1 LKTAEYFEVLE
12 SGLAEAMEIA
22 GKARKQGKDPSL
34 SVEVPTAVD
43 LAERVE
49 KLIGIEGIAKRV
61 RELEGEGMSR
71 EESALAIGLDF
82 AEGRIGNFSSKIEAI
97 DSAIRTS
104 VALLTEGVVAAPIEG
119 IAKVDLGKN
128 DDGTEYLKVYY
139 AGPIRSAGGT
149 AQALSVLVADYVRR
163 GVGIA
168 RYKPRPEEVERYV
181 EEIGLYRR
189 VAGLQYVPSDQEI
202 RTLVRNCPIC
212 IEGEPTEEEEVSG
225 FRDLER
231 IETNRV
237 RGGVALVS
245 AEGIALKRPK
255 LKKHVLKLG
264 IEGWDWLDELASG
277 EKKDGGASSEKFL
290 RDIIAGRPVF
300 CHPHRPGGFRLRYG
314 RSRNTGL
321 AAAGFS
327 PATMILLKEFL
338 AAGTQVKVEQPGKA
352 AAVSPVSSIEGPTV
366 RLINGDLVRID
377 SQKEALVHKND
388 VVKIIDVG
396 EILISF
402 GDFLENNRTLAPAS
416 YCFEWWAAELE
427 EAGGDPAGLEK
438 IGAEEAIEISRK
450 WKVPLHPRHTYLWHD
465 LSIDQFQLLRETVSS
480 EGELEDDVLT
490 LPLSAMEAL
499 ETLLV
504 LHRVRNQRIEVDD
517 PLPLLLCL
525 GIEPEGMKLKVL
537 DKAGYGAKEEAI
549 GTEKVGEGTSEIE
562 SKVSAPETALN
573 FVNRVAGIK
582 VMARAP
588 TRVGSRMGRPEKSDK
603 REMRPPPHVLFP
615 TGDAGGKS
623 RSVGECAKNHVGN
636 GRSGIIETSIGKRV
650 CLRCGNE
657 THEFLCGCGGHTLP
671 KRACPT
677 CHQPGKE
684 KCPRCGKPTT
694 SAATMKLDV
703 KELYTRALMHLNE
716 REPDLVR
723 GVLGLTS
730 RDKTPESLEKGILRA
745 KHGVYIFKDGTV
757 RYDLTDLPLTHF
769 RPREIHTDV
778 SRLRDLGYAE
788 DIFGEPLTSH
798 DQVCELKI
806 QDVIL
811 SFDGG
816 EYLLKVAKF
825 VDEEL
830 EKFYGLESCYNAT
843 TPQDMIGSLL
853 IGLAPHTSA
862 GVLCRLIGYTT
873 ASAGYGHPFFHAA
886 KRRNCDGDE
895 DCVMLLLD
903 ALLNF
908 SMSYLPEKRG
918 GKMDAPLVMT
928 TRLDPSEVDGEAHNL
943 DLPSKYPL
951 EFYRATQKNASP
963 KDVEGLIDLVS
974 KRLGT
979 EAQYEGF
986 LFTHDTDDIAA
997 GPKNSAYKTLETMID
1012 KMDAQLALA
1021 KEIRAVDERDVAT
1034 RVINSHFLPDLI
1046 GNLRAFS
1053 RQKVRCVKCGA
1064 KFRRPPLSEV
1074 CPKCGGRVIL
1084 TVHEGSVRKYLE
1096 VSMKVAE
1103 EFGVDDYT
1111 KQRLLIIKMDIDSL
1125 FQNEKSKQMGL
1136 ADFM

>member
-1 LKTAEYFEVLE
+1 MKTSDYFEALE
-12 SGLAEAMEIA
+12 GGLAREMEIA
-22 GKARKQGKDPSL
+22 GKARSQGKDPSL

-49 KLIGIEGIAKRV
+49 KLIGIQGIANRV
-61 RELEGEGMSR
+61 RELEGGGMSR
-71 EESALAIGLDF
+71 EEAALAIGSDF
-82 AEGRIGNFSSKIEAI
+82 AAGRIGSFSTKIEAI
-97 DSAIRTS
+97 DGAIRTS

-149 AQALSVLVADYVRR
+149 AQALSVLVADCVRR
-163 GVGIA
+163 EVGID
-168 RYKPRPEEVERYV
+168 RYKPRAEEVERYV

-189 VAGLQYVPSDQEI
+189 VAGLQYVPSDEEI

-225 FRDLER
+225 YRDLDR
-231 IETNRV
+231 IETNRI

-255 LKKHVLKLG
+255 LKKHVTKLG
-264 IEGWDWLDELASG
+264 IEGWDWLDDLASG
-277 EKKDGGASSEKFL
+277 GKKDGGASGEKFL

-327 PATMILLKEFL
+327 PASMILLRDFL
-338 AAGTQVKVEQPGKA
+338 AAGTQVKVELPGKA

-366 RLINGDLVRID
+366 RLKNGDLVRID
-377 SQKEALVHKND
+377 STEEAIRLRGEVAGI
-388 VVKIIDVG
+388 VDVG
-396 EILISF
+396 EVLISF

-416 YCFEWWAAELE
+416 YCFEWWAAELV
-427 EAGGDPAGLEK
+427 EAGGDPSGLEAPS
-438 IGAEEAIEISRK
+438 GEEAIEISRR
-450 WKVPLHPRHTYLWHD
+450 WGVPLHPAHTHLWHD
-465 LSIDQFQLLRETVSS
+465 LSPEGYLRLRDTVSS
-480 EGELEDDVLT
+480 AAEMRDGSLLLPPSVKEELE
-490 LPLSAMEAL
+490 A
-499 ETLLV
+499 LLV
-504 LHRVRNQRIEVDD
+504 LHKVRDGRIIVTD
-517 PLPLLLCL
+517 PVPFLLCL
-525 GIEPEGMKLKVL
+525 GIDSEGQGLRKIPGELGWSVVEQSVGCS
-537 DKAGYGAKEEAI
+537 AGGGIEGGGA
-549 GTEKVGEGTSEIE
+549 TT
-562 SKVSAPETALN
+562 PRTALDL
-573 FVNRVAGIK
+573 VNQVAGIT

-588 TRVGSRMGRPEKSDK
+588 TRIGSRMGRPEKSDK
-603 REMRPPPHVLFP
+603 REMKPPPHVLFP

-636 GRSGIIETSIGKRV
+636 GRHGIIETSIGKRF
-650 CLRCGNE
+650 CQKCGAE
-657 THEFLCGCGGHTLP
+657 THEFLCSCGGHTLLR
-671 KRACPT
+671 RACPV
-677 CHQPGKE
+677 CHQPGSD
-684 KCPRCGKPTT
+684 KCPKCAKPTT
-694 SAATMKLDV
+694 AASTMKLDV
-703 KELYTRALMHLNE
+703 KALYSRALDHLCE
-716 REPDLVR
+716 REPELVR

-730 RDKTPESLEKGILRA
+730 RDKTPESLEKGVLRA

-769 RPREIHTDV
+769 RPREIHADIEK
-778 SRLRDLGYAE
+778 LKDLGYTH
-788 DIFGEPLTSH
+788 DIRGEPLKSP
-798 DQVCELKI
+798 DQILELLV
-806 QDVIL
+806 QDVVL

-825 VDEEL
+825 VDDEL
-830 EKFYGLESCYNAT
+830 EKFYCLERFYNAE
-843 TPQDMIGSLL
+843 TPDDLIGCLL
-853 IGLAPHTSA
+853 VGLAPHTSA
-862 GVLCRLIGYTT
+862 GVLCRLIGYTS

-895 DCVMLLLD
+895 DCVMLLMD

-908 SMSYLPEKRG
+908 SMSYLPERRG

-943 DLPSKYPL
+943 DLPSEYPL
-951 EFYRATQKNASP
+951 EFYRATLTGASP
-963 KDVEGLIDLVS
+963 KDLEGMIDLVS

-979 EAQYEGF
+979 DGQYCGF
-986 LFTHDTDDIAA
+986 SFTHDTYDIAA
-997 GPKNSAYKTLETMID
+997 GPKNSAYKTLGTMVE

-1021 KEIRAVDERDVAT
+1021 RSIRAVDERDVAT

-1053 RQKVRCVKCGA
+1053 RQTVRCVKCGS
-1064 KFRRPPLSEV
+1064 KFRRPPLSDV
-1074 CPKCGGRVIL
+1074 CPKCAGRVIL

-1111 KQRLLIIKMDIDSL
+1111 KQRLELIKMDIDSL

>member
-1 LKTAEYFEVLE
+1 MKTAEYFEVLE
-12 SGLAEAMEIA
+12 SGLAEAMKIA
-22 GKARKQGKDPSL
+22 GEARGQGKDPSL

-49 KLIGIEGIAKRV
+49 KLIGIEGIAARV
-61 RELEGEGMSR
+61 RELEAEGMSR
-71 EESALAIGLDF
+71 EEAALAIGLDF
-82 AEGRIGNFSSKIEAI
+82 AEGRIGSFSSKIEAI
-97 DSAIRTS
+97 ESAIRTS

-119 IAKVDLGKN
+119 IAKVELGKN

-163 GVGIA
+163 GVGID

-225 FRDLER
+225 HRDLER
-231 IETNRV
+231 IETNRI

-245 AEGIALKRPK
+245 AEGIALKTPK
-255 LKKHVLKLG
+255 LKKHVSKLA

-277 EKKDGGASSEKFL
+277 GKKDGSASSEKFL

-300 CHPHRPGGFRLRYG
+300 SHPHRPGGFRLRYG

-327 PATMILLKEFL
+327 PATMVLLKEFL

-366 RLINGDLVRID
+366 RLLNGDLVRID
-377 SQKEALVHKND
+377 TQEEAEVLKNE
-388 VVKIIDVG
+388 VVRIVDVG

-416 YCFEWWAAELE
+416 YCFEWWAAELA
-427 EAGGDPAGLEK
+427 EAGGDPSGREK
-438 IGAEEAIEISRK
+438 VGAEEAIEISKR
-450 WKVPLHPRHTYLWHD
+450 WKVPLHPRFTYLWHD
-465 LSIDQFQLLRETVSS
+465 LSIEKYRELRGTVSS
-480 EGELEDDVLT
+480 EGVLEGGVLL
-490 LPLSAMEAL
+490 LPLSTMESL

-504 LHRVRNQRIEVDD
+504 LHRVRSQRMEVDD
-517 PLPLLLCL
+517 PRPLLLCL
-525 GIEPEGMKLKVL
+525 GIEPGGLKLKELEDEPVC
-537 DKAGYGAKEEAI
+537 GAKDEGAT
-549 GTEKVGEGTSEIE
+549 GTEMDTA
-562 SKVSAPETALN
+562 SKVSASEKKTALDL
-573 FVNRVAGIK
+573 VNRVAGIR

-588 TRVGSRMGRPEKSDK
+588 TRVGARMGRPEKSDK

-615 TGDAGGKS
+615 TGEAGGKS

-636 GRSGIIETSIGKRV
+636 GRAGIIETAIGKRV
-650 CLRCGNE
+650 CTSCGAE
-657 THEFLCGCGGHTLP
+657 THEFLCKCGSHTLP
-671 KRACPT
+671 QRLCPT
-677 CHQPGKE
+677 CHLPGEE
-684 KCPRCGKPTT
+684 KCPRCGKATT
-694 SAATMKLDV
+694 AAAAMRLDV
-703 KELYTRALMHLNE
+703 KELYSRALAHLNE

-730 RDKTPESLEKGILRA
+730 RDKTPESLEKGVLRA
-745 KHGVYIFKDGTV
+745 KHGVFIFKDGTV

-778 SRLRDLGYAE
+778 NRLRDLGYSE
-788 DIFGEPLTSH
+788 DIYGSPLTSP
-798 DQVCELKI
+798 DQILELLV

-830 EKFYGLESCYNAT
+830 LKFYGLEAFYKASG
-843 TPQDMIGSLL
+843 PQDLIGALL
-853 IGLAPHTSA
+853 VGLAPHTSA

-928 TRLDPSEVDGEAHNL
+928 TRLDPKEVDGEAHNL
-943 DLPSKYPL
+943 DLPERYPL
-951 EFYRATQKNASP
+951 EFYRATLTGASP
-963 KDVEGLIDLVS
+963 KEVEGLIDIVS

-979 EAQYEGF
+979 EAQYGGF
-986 LFTHDTDDIAA
+986 KFTHDTDDIAA

-1012 KMDAQLALA
+1012 KMDAQLRLA
-1021 KEIRAVDERDVAT
+1021 RSIRAVDERDVAT

-1064 KFRRPPLSEV
+1064 KFRRPPLSDV

-1111 KQRLLIIKMDIDSL
+1111 RQRLEIIKMDIDSL

>member
-1 LKTAEYFEVLE
+1 LKTSEYFEVLE
-12 SGLAEAMEIA
+12 SGLAEAMKIA
-22 GKARKQGKDPSL
+22 GEARSQGKDPGL

-71 EESALAIGLDF
+71 EEAALAIGLDF
-82 AEGRIGNFSSKIEAI
+82 AEGRIGSFSSKIEAI
-97 DSAIRTS
+97 ESAIRTS

-163 GVGIA
+163 GVGID

-231 IETNRV
+231 IETNRI

-255 LKKHVLKLG
+255 LKKHVSKLA

-277 EKKDGGASSEKFL
+277 GKKDGGASSEKFL

-300 CHPHRPGGFRLRYG
+300 SHPHRPGGFRLRYG

-327 PATMILLKEFL
+327 PATMVILKDFL

-366 RLINGDLVRID
+366 RLLNGDLVRID
-377 SQKEALVHKND
+377 TQEEAELRKND
-388 VVKIIDVG
+388 VVKIVDVG

-416 YCFEWWAAELE
+416 YCFEWWAAELA
-427 EAGGDPAGLEK
+427 EAGGDPSGLEK
-438 IGAEEAIEISRK
+438 IGAEEAIEISKR
-450 WKVPLHPRHTYLWHD
+450 WNVPLHPSHTYLWHD
-465 LSIDQFQLLRETVSS
+465 LSVDQFRQLRETVSS
-480 EGELEDDVLT
+480 EGDLEDGTLF
-490 LPLSAMEAL
+490 LPLSAMEPL

-504 LHRVRNQRIEVDD
+504 LHRVTNQRIEVDD
-517 PLPLLLCL
+517 PLPFLLCL
-525 GIEPEGMKLKVL
+525 GIDPEGLKLKEF
-537 DKAGYGAKEEAI
+537 DDGAADDGAVGADSHGESEAA
-549 GTEKVGEGTSEIE
+549 SEP
-562 SKVSAPETALN
+562 SAPETALN
-573 FVNRVAGIK
+573 LVNRVAGIR

-636 GRSGIIETSIGKRV
+636 GRPGIIETSIGKRV
-650 CLRCGNE
+650 CPDCGAE
-657 THEFLCGCGGHTLP
+657 THEFLCRCGAHTVP
-671 KRACPT
+671 KRACPS
-677 CHQPGKE
+677 CGQPGKE
-684 KCPRCGKPTT
+684 RCPRCGKATT
-694 SAATMKLDV
+694 AAAAMKLDV
-703 KELYTRALMHLNE
+703 KEIYSRALTHLNE

-745 KHGVYIFKDGTV
+745 KHGVFIFKDGTV

-769 RPREIHTDV
+769 RPREIHTEV
-778 SRLRDLGYAE
+778 NRLRELGYTE
-788 DIFGEPLTSH
+788 DIFGEPLTSP
-798 DQVCELKI
+798 DQVCELLV

-830 EKFYGLESCYNAT
+830 AKFYGLESFYNAA
-843 TPQDMIGSLL
+843 TPQDLIGALL
-853 IGLAPHTSA
+853 VGLAPHTSA

-951 EFYRATQKNASP
+951 EFYRATLSGASP
-963 KDVEGLIDLVS
+963 KEVEGMIDLVS

-979 EAQYEGF
+979 EAQYQGF

-997 GPKNSAYKTLETMID
+997 GPRNSAYKTLETMID

-1021 KEIRAVDERDVAT
+1021 RSIRAVDERDVAT

-1064 KFRRPPLSEV
+1064 KFRRPPLSDV

-1111 KQRLLIIKMDIDSL
+1111 KQRLEIIKMDIDSL

>member
-1 LKTAEYFEVLE
+1 MKTSDYFEALE
-12 SGLAEAMEIA
+12 GGLAREMEIA
-22 GKARKQGKDPSL
+22 GKARSQGKDPSL

-49 KLIGIEGIAKRV
+49 KLIGIQGIANRV
-61 RELEGEGMSR
+61 RELEGGGMSR
-71 EESALAIGLDF
+71 EEAALAIGSDF
-82 AEGRIGNFSSKIEAI
+82 AAGRIGSFSTKIEAI
-97 DSAIRTS
+97 DGAIRTS

-149 AQALSVLVADYVRR
+149 AQALSVLVADCVRR
-163 GVGIA
+163 EVGID
-168 RYKPRPEEVERYV
+168 RYKPRAEEVERYV

-189 VAGLQYVPSDQEI
+189 VAGLQYVPSDEEI

-225 FRDLER
+225 YRDLDR
-231 IETNRV
+231 IETNRI

-255 LKKHVLKLG
+255 LKKHVTKLG
-264 IEGWDWLDELASG
+264 IEGWDWLDDLASG
-277 EKKDGGASSEKFL
+277 GKKDGGASGEKFL

-327 PATMILLKEFL
+327 PASMILLRDFL
-338 AAGTQVKVEQPGKA
+338 AAGTQVKVELPGKA

-366 RLINGDLVRID
+366 RLKNGDLVRID
-377 SQKEALVHKND
+377 STEEAIRLRGEVAGI
-388 VVKIIDVG
+388 VDVG
-396 EILISF
+396 EVLISF

-416 YCFEWWAAELE
+416 YCFEWWAAELV
-427 EAGGDPAGLEK
+427 EAGGDPSGLEAPS
-438 IGAEEAIEISRK
+438 GEEAIEISRR
-450 WKVPLHPRHTYLWHD
+450 WGVPLHPAHTHLWHD
-465 LSIDQFQLLRETVSS
+465 LSPEGYLRLRDTVSS
-480 EGELEDDVLT
+480 AAEMRDGSLLLPPSVKEELE
-490 LPLSAMEAL
+490 A
-499 ETLLV
+499 LLV
-504 LHRVRNQRIEVDD
+504 LHKVRDGRIIVTG
-517 PLPLLLCL
+517 PVPFLLCL
-525 GIEPEGMKLKVL
+525 GIDSEGLGLRKIPGELGWSVVEQSVGCS
-537 DKAGYGAKEEAI
+537 AGGGIEGGGA
-549 GTEKVGEGTSEIE
+549 TT
-562 SKVSAPETALN
+562 PRTALDL
-573 FVNRVAGIK
+573 VNQVAGIT

-588 TRVGSRMGRPEKSDK
+588 TRIGSRMGRPEKSDK
-603 REMRPPPHVLFP
+603 REMKPPPHVLFP

-623 RSVGECAKNHVGN
+623 RSVGVCAKNHVGN
-636 GRSGIIETSIGKRV
+636 GRHGIIETSIGKRI
-650 CLRCGNE
+650 CQKCGAE
-657 THEFLCGCGGHTLP
+657 THEFLCSCGGHTLLR
-671 KRACPT
+671 RACPV
-677 CHQPGKE
+677 CHQPGSD
-684 KCPRCGKPTT
+684 KCPKCAKPTT
-694 SAATMKLDV
+694 AASTMKLDV
-703 KELYTRALMHLNE
+703 KALYSRALDHLCE
-716 REPDLVR
+716 REPELVR

-730 RDKTPESLEKGILRA
+730 RDKTPESLEKGVLRA

-769 RPREIHTDV
+769 RPREVHADIEK
-778 SRLRDLGYAE
+778 LKNLGYTH
-788 DIFGEPLTSH
+788 DIRDEPLTSP
-798 DQVCELKI
+798 DQILELLV
-806 QDVIL
+806 QDVVL

-825 VDEEL
+825 VDDEL
-830 EKFYGLESCYNAT
+830 EKFYCLERFYNAE
-843 TPQDMIGSLL
+843 TPDDLIGCLL
-853 IGLAPHTSA
+853 VGLAPHTSA

-895 DCVMLLLD
+895 DCVMLLMD

-908 SMSYLPEKRG
+908 SMSYLPERRG

-943 DLPSKYPL
+943 DLPSEYPL
-951 EFYRATQKNASP
+951 EFYRATLTGASP
-963 KDVEGLIDLVS
+963 KDLEGMIDLVS

-979 EAQYEGF
+979 DGQYCGF
-986 LFTHDTDDIAA
+986 SFTHDTYDIAA

-1021 KEIRAVDERDVAT
+1021 RSIRAVDERDVAT

-1053 RQKVRCVKCGA
+1053 RQTVRCVKCGS
-1064 KFRRPPLSEV
+1064 KFRRPPLSDV
-1074 CPKCGGRVIL
+1074 CPKCAGRVIL

-1111 KQRLLIIKMDIDSL
+1111 KQRLEIIKMDIDSL
-1125 FQNEKSKQMGL
+1125 FHNDKSKQMGL